1 MHDFLYLYFSLLS
14 LHSKLPKNTLLVMES
29 DKGRSLDT
37 DINVDS
43 LWLIG
48 PRAKGG
54 KRENNCHGNF
64 VPQIPEQ
71 MLRRYTKEGG
81 VVLDM
86 FMGSGTVLYEAET
99 LARSYIGF
107 DINDEIIAKVQNK
120 MKGSNAK
127 YLIHNCDV
135 TNSEKVSLALSDDLI
150 SLEKTGVDL
159 IMAHPPY
166 LDIIKFTNKTE
177 DLSNISNVN
186 SFIKQ
191 FIKGVRNVW
200 PFLKDNQYFVLVI
213 GDLWRNSEV
222 IPLGFYL
229 MYAIKKAVKC
239 QLKGIV
245 VKDMVGNRGK
255 IGAESL
261 WRYRALKNGNFLFKH
276 EYIFV
281 FKKQLSNKNNE
292 R

>member
-1 MHDFLYLYFSLLS
+1 
-14 LHSKLPKNTLLVMES
+14 MES
-29 DKGRSLDT
+29 DKEKSLRI

-54 KRENNCHGNF
+54 KRENNYHGNF

-71 MLRRYTKEGG
+71 MIRRYTQEGG
-81 VVLDM
+81 IVLDM
-86 FMGSGTVLYEAET
+86 FMGSGTVLYEAEA
-99 LARSYIGF
+99 LRHPYIGF
-107 DINDEIIAKVQNK
+107 DINDEIIEKVQCK

-135 TNSEKVSLALSDDLI
+135 TNSEKVSLALSDDLL
-150 SLEKTGVDL
+150 SLNETGVDL

-166 LDIIKFTNKTE
+166 LDIIKFTNKAE
-177 DLSNISNVN
+177 DLSNITDVN

-191 FIKGVRNVW
+191 FIKGVGNVW
-200 PFLKDNQYFVLVI
+200 PFLKNNQYFVLVI
-213 GDLWRNSEV
+213 GDLWRKGEV

-255 IGAESL
+255 FGSESL
-261 WRYRALKNGNFLFKH
+261 WKYRALKDGNFLFKH

-281 FKKQLSNKNNE
+281 FKKQLNN
-292 R
+292 

>member
-1 MHDFLYLYFSLLS
+1 
-14 LHSKLPKNTLLVMES
+14 MES

-54 KRENNCHGNF
+54 KRENNYHGNF

-127 YLIHNCDV
+127 YLIHN
-135 TNSEKVSLALSDDLI
+135 
-150 SLEKTGVDL
+150 
-159 IMAHPPY
+159 
-166 LDIIKFTNKTE
+166 
-177 DLSNISNVN
+177 
-186 SFIKQ
+186 
-191 FIKGVRNVW
+191 
-200 PFLKDNQYFVLVI
+200 
-213 GDLWRNSEV
+213 
-222 IPLGFYL
+222 
-229 MYAIKKAVKC
+229 
-239 QLKGIV
+239 
-245 VKDMVGNRGK
+245 
-255 IGAESL
+255 
-261 WRYRALKNGNFLFKH
+261 
-276 EYIFV
+276 
-281 FKKQLSNKNNE
+281 
-292 R
+292 

>member
-1 MHDFLYLYFSLLS
+1 
-14 LHSKLPKNTLLVMES
+14 MES

-54 KRENNCHGNF
+54 KRENNYHGNF

-222 IPLGFYL
+222 ILL
-229 MYAIKKAVKC
+229 ASI
-239 QLKGIV
+239 
-245 VKDMVGNRGK
+245 
-255 IGAESL
+255 
-261 WRYRALKNGNFLFKH
+261 
-276 EYIFV
+276 
-281 FKKQLSNKNNE
+281 
-292 R
+292 

>member
-54 KRENNCHGNF
+54 KRENNYHGNF

-222 IPLGFYL
+222 ILL
-229 MYAIKKAVKC
+229 ASI
-239 QLKGIV
+239 
-245 VKDMVGNRGK
+245 
-255 IGAESL
+255 
-261 WRYRALKNGNFLFKH
+261 
-276 EYIFV
+276 
-281 FKKQLSNKNNE
+281 
-292 R
+292 

>member
-1 MHDFLYLYFSLLS
+1 
-14 LHSKLPKNTLLVMES
+14 MES
-29 DKGRSLDT
+29 DKENSLGL

-54 KRENNCHGNF
+54 KRENNYHGNF

-71 MLRRYTKEGG
+71 MIRRYTQEGG

-99 LARSYIGF
+99 LKHPYIGF
-107 DINDEIIAKVQNK
+107 DINDEIISKVQNK
-120 MKGSNAK
+120 MKGSNVK
-127 YLIHNCDV
+127 FHIHNCDI
-135 TNSEKVSLALSDDLI
+135 TNSAKVSLALSDDLI
-150 SLEKTGVDL
+150 RMKETGVDL
-159 IMAHPPY
+159 VMAHPPY
-166 LDIIKFTNKTE
+166 LDIIKFTNKPE
-177 DLSNISNVN
+177 DLSNVSDVN
-186 SFIKQ
+186 DFIKH
-191 FIKGVRNVW
+191 FTKGVVNVW
-200 PFLKDNQYFVLVI
+200 PFLKINQYFVLVI
-213 GDLWRNSEV
+213 GDLWRNGEV

-245 VKDMVGNRGK
+245 VKDVVGNRGK
-255 IGAESL
+255 IGSESL
-261 WRYRALKNGNFLFKH
+261 WRNRALRNGNFLFKH

-281 FKKQLSNKNNE
+281 FKKNQ
-292 R
+292 

>member
-1 MHDFLYLYFSLLS
+1 
-14 LHSKLPKNTLLVMES
+14 MES

-54 KRENNCHGNF
+54 KRENNYHGNF

-150 SLEKTGVDL
+150 SLEKQELTLLWL
-159 IMAHPPY
+159 ILP
-166 LDIIKFTNKTE
+166 IWT
-177 DLSNISNVN
+177 
-186 SFIKQ
+186 
-191 FIKGVRNVW
+191 
-200 PFLKDNQYFVLVI
+200 
-213 GDLWRNSEV
+213 
-222 IPLGFYL
+222 
-229 MYAIKKAVKC
+229 
-239 QLKGIV
+239 
-245 VKDMVGNRGK
+245 
-255 IGAESL
+255 
-261 WRYRALKNGNFLFKH
+261 
-276 EYIFV
+276 
-281 FKKQLSNKNNE
+281 
-292 R
+292 